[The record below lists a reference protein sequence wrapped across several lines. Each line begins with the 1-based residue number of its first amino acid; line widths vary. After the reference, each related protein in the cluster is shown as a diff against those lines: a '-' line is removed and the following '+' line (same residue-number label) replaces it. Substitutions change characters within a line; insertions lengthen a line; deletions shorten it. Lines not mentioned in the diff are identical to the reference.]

1 MYVCVCKAVTES
13 DINNAVKDG
22 ANCLH
27 HLKTKL
33 GVTAQ
38 CGSCA
43 CDATS
48 CLEKALEQEMGSAT
62 LVSF

>member
-13 DINNAVKDG
+13 DIKNAVKDG

-33 GVTAQ
+33 GVSVQ
-38 CGSCA
+38 CGSCI
-43 CDATS
+43 CDAAS
-48 CLEKALEQEMGSAT
+48 CLEKALEQEMGSST
-62 LVSF
+62 LVTF